1 MTLILLV
8 LYKDVRAAI
17 PTLALF
23 KILLS
28 PSFHTF
34 NEFLKFYLLKY
45 IVYIVHLYET
55 MTL

>member
-1 MTLILLV
+1 MTLLV
-8 LYKDVRAAI
+8 LYSGVHVAV

-23 KILLS
+23 KMLLS
-28 PSFHTF
+28 PNFHTF